1 MNKYLAILVIS
12 VWAFLIYYNSLSG
25 EFVFDDESV
34 VQTNLSIRSLS
45 NIPKFFTADE
55 GFHKVI
61 GRYYRPVVSAS
72 YTVDYAFWG
81 LDPYGFHLTNILIHI
96 ISSVLLFFILEHLF
110 KKNKKSVLFSFIG
123 TMIFAVHTIHTEAVT
138 WISGRTDSIVTLFFF
153 ASFLFYIKYSDKEKS
168 KTSTD
173 ASPRRITEIL
183 RETKF
188 LILSLVFY
196 FLGLLSKEMI
206 ITMPVIL
213 FLYDYFYRKVDFKKI
228 LSNYRVYLYFIGLTV
243 LYLII
248 RYVLLLNIP
257 EREKYLYFYGIDF
270 FTAFATMLKTVPV
283 YFKLLFLPVNLIY
296 HYNGVI
302 PDVTSAADI
311 MFILSVVFIALL
323 FAAGWFLRKSYGVL
337 SFCIFFFLISLIPV
351 MNIIPTMNL
360 MAERFLY
367 MTSFIISLAV
377 SYTLF
382 KTSSGKYFKT
392 LLIIFSAV
400 ILLFSYLTFERNKDW
415 QSNNALYSTGEGIDG
430 TVLLVNAGNIY
441 ANNKNF
447 DEAAV
452 RYKRALEIRENNVL
466 ANHNL
471 GLVYLIKGNLDSA
484 EYRLKRGLA
493 VDSLAPDGYFQLAIL
508 YRSKGNIDEAI
519 KNLEKLQTI
528 IPDYRGS
535 EQLLMDLKMS
545 KESGQISRNNLIP
558 NYELASLQKQSYE
571 LFQSSKY
578 KEAIDILVKL
588 IEKDSAGKA
597 GYLNNIG
604 LCYVGLQNYD
614 EAEKIFDECL
624 KIEPE
629 NVNGLSGKADVLR
642 KKNKISEAIEIYKKV
657 MKINPNPKTKAT
669 LDSLIKLK

>member
-1 MNKYLAILVIS
+1 MNKYLALLIIS
-12 VWAFLIYYNSLSG
+12 VWTFGIYYNSLNG

-34 VQTNLSIRSLS
+34 VQNNISIQSLS
-45 NIPKFFTADE
+45 GIPKFFTADE

-61 GRYYRPVVSAS
+61 GRYYRPIISTS
-72 YTVDYAFWG
+72 YAIDYAIWG
-81 LDPYGFHLTNILIHI
+81 LDPYGFHLTNIIIHI
-96 ISSVLLFFILEHLF
+96 ISSILLFFILEHLF
-110 KKNKKSVLFSFIG
+110 KKNKKSVFFSFVG
-123 TMIFAVHTIHTEAVT
+123 AMIFAVHTVHTEAVT

-153 ASFLFYIKYSDKEKS
+153 TSFLFYIKYSDEEKS
-168 KTSTD
+168 NTSPH
-173 ASPRRITEIL
+173 SLQRG
-183 RETKF
+183 TKY

-213 FLYDYFYRKVDFKKI
+213 LLYDFFYRKQDLKKI
-228 LSNYRVYLYFIGLTV
+228 ISNYKIYLYFTGLTV

-257 EREKYLYFYGIDF
+257 EREKYLYFYGMDF
-270 FTAFATMLKTVPV
+270 FTAFGTMLKTVPV

-302 PDVTSAADI
+302 PDVTSQADI
-311 MFILSVVFIALL
+311 MFILSSVFIIILIVV
-323 FAAGWFLRKSYGVL
+323 GWFLRKSYGVI
-337 SFCIFFFLISLIPV
+337 SFCIFFFLVSLIPV

-367 MTSFIISLAV
+367 MTSFVLSVTASFIL
-377 SYTLF
+377 Y
-382 KTSSGKYFKT
+382 KTAGGKYFQT
-392 LLIIFSAV
+392 FIIIFSVA
-400 ILLFSYLTFERNKDW
+400 ILLLSYLTFERNKDW
-415 QSNNALYSTGEGIDG
+415 QSNNMLYKTGEGIDG
-430 TVLLVNAGNIY
+430 TVLLVNTGNIY
-441 ANNKNF
+441 ANEKNF
-447 DEAAV
+447 DEAAK
-452 RYKRALEIRENNVL
+452 RYRRTLEIRENNVL

-471 GLVYLIKGNLDSA
+471 GLIHLIKGDLDSA

-508 YRSKGNIDEAI
+508 FRSKGNIDEAI

-528 IPDYRGS
+528 VPDYRGS
-535 EQLLMDLKMS
+535 EQLLSELKIQ

-558 NYELASLQKQSYE
+558 NYELASLQNQSYE
-571 LFQSSKY
+571 LFQNSKY
-578 KEAIDILVKL
+578 KEAIDILQKL
-588 IEKDSAGKA
+588 IEKDPGGKA

-604 LCYVGLQNYD
+604 LCYVGLENYD
-614 EAEKIFDECL
+614 EAGKSFDECL

-642 KKNKISEAIEIYKKV
+642 KKSKIPEAIEIYKKV

-669 LDSLIKLK
+669 LDSLLKLN

>member
-1 MNKYLAILVIS
+1 MNKYLAILIIGIWS
-12 VWAFLIYYNSLSG
+12 FLVYYNSLSG

-45 NIPKFFTADE
+45 GIPKFFTADE

-61 GRYYRPVVSAS
+61 GRYYRPIISTS
-72 YTVDYAFWG
+72 YAIDYAIWG
-81 LDPYGFHLTNILIHI
+81 LDPYGFHLTNIIIHI
-96 ISSVLLFFILEHLF
+96 ICSVLLFYILTQLFRKYKNSVFI
-110 KKNKKSVLFSFIG
+110 SFLG
-123 TMIFAVHTIHTEAVT
+123 AMMFAVHTIHTEAVS

-153 ASFLFYIKYSDKEKS
+153 ASFLFYIKYSDEEKS
-168 KTSTD
+168 KTSQYPLQRGT
-173 ASPRRITEIL
+173 R
-183 RETKF
+183 F

-196 FLGLLSKEMI
+196 FFGLLSKEMI
-206 ITMPVIL
+206 ITMPMIL
-213 FLYDYFYRKVDFKKI
+213 LLYDFFYRKQDLKKI
-228 LSNYRVYLYFIGLTV
+228 ISNYKIYLYFIGLTV

-248 RYVLLLNIP
+248 RYLLLLNIP

-270 FTAFATMLKTVPV
+270 FTAFGTMLETVPV

-302 PDVTSAADI
+302 PDVKSAADI
-311 MFILSVVFIALL
+311 MFILSSVFIIVLIVV
-323 FAAGWFLRKSYGVL
+323 GWILRKSYGVI
-337 SFCIFFFLISLIPV
+337 SFCIFFFLVSLIPV

-367 MTSFIISLAV
+367 MTSFVLSVTASLIL
-377 SYTLF
+377 Y
-382 KTSSGKYFKT
+382 KTAGGKYFQT
-392 LLIIFSAV
+392 FIIIFSVA
-400 ILLFSYLTFERNKDW
+400 ILLLSYLTFERNKDW
-415 QSNNALYSTGEGIDG
+415 QSNILLYKTGEGIDG
-430 TVLLVNAGNIY
+430 TVLLVNTGNIY
-441 ANNKNF
+441 ANEKNF
-447 DEAAV
+447 DEAAK
-452 RYKRALEIRENNVL
+452 RYRRALEIRENNVL

-471 GLVYLIKGNLDSA
+471 GLIHLIKGDLDSA

-535 EQLLMDLKMS
+535 EQLLSELKIQ

-558 NYELASLQKQSYE
+558 NYELASLQNQSYE
-571 LFQSSKY
+571 LFQNSKY
-578 KEAIDILVKL
+578 KEAIDILEKL
-588 IEKDSAGKA
+588 IEKDPGGKS

-604 LCYVGLQNYD
+604 LCYVGLENYD
-614 EAEKIFDECL
+614 EAGKSFDECL

-642 KKNKISEAIEIYKKV
+642 KKNKIPEAIEIYKKV
-657 MKINPNPKTKAT
+657 MRINPNSKTKAT
-669 LDSLIKLK
+669 LDSLLKLN

>member
-12 VWAFLIYYNSLSG
+12 IWSLLIYYNSLSG

-34 VQTNLSIRSLS
+34 VQTNVSIQSLS

-72 YTVDYAFWG
+72 YAIDYAIWG

-110 KKNKKSVLFSFIG
+110 RKNKKSVFFSFIG
-123 TMIFAVHTIHTEAVT
+123 TMIFAVHTVHTEAVT

-168 KTSTD
+168 RTS
-173 ASPRRITEIL
+173 AYNSQKRVFHFQKR
-183 RETKF
+183 TKF

-213 FLYDYFYRKVDFKKI
+213 FLYDYFYRKLDFKII
-228 LSNYRVYLYFIGLTV
+228 LSNYKVYLSFIGLTI

-248 RYVLLLNIP
+248 RYVLLMDVP
-257 EREKYLYFYGIDF
+257 EREKYFYFYGIDF
-270 FTAFATMLKTVPV
+270 FTAFGTMITTIPV
-283 YFKLLFLPVNLIY
+283 YFKLLFLPVKLIY

-302 PDVTSAADI
+302 PDVKSAADI
-311 MFILSVVFIALL
+311 IFILSVVFIIALIVT
-323 FAAGWFLRKSYGVL
+323 GWFLRKSYGVL
-337 SFCIFFFLISLIPV
+337 SFCIFFFLVSLIPV

-367 MTSFIISLAV
+367 MTSFIISLTV
-377 SYTLF
+377 CFILF
-382 KTSSGKYFKT
+382 RTSGGKYFQP
-392 LLIIFSAV
+392 LVIFFSVV

-415 QSNNALYSTGEGIDG
+415 QSNNALYSTGDDIDG
-430 TVLLVNAGNIY
+430 TVLLVNSGNIL
-441 ANNKNF
+441 ANKKEF
-447 DEAAV
+447 DEAAK
-452 RYKRALEIRENNVL
+452 RYRRALEIRENNVL

-484 EYRLKRGLA
+484 EILLKKGLA
-493 VDSLAPDGYFQLAIL
+493 VDSLAPDGYFQLAVL
-508 YRSKGNIDEAI
+508 YRSKGNTDEAI
-519 KNLEKLQTI
+519 RNLEKLQTI

-535 EQLLMDLKMS
+535 VELLMDLKMQ
-545 KESGQISRNNLIP
+545 KERGHIPQNNVPP

-571 LFQSSKY
+571 LFQQNKY
-578 KEAIDILVKL
+578 EEAVDILKKL

-604 LCYVGLQNYD
+604 LCYMGLMKYD
-614 EAEKIFDECL
+614 EAEKSFDECI

-642 KKNKISEAIEIYKKV
+642 KKNKTTEAIEIYKKV
-657 MKINPNPKTKAT
+657 MKINPNPKTKST
-669 LDSLIKLK
+669 LDSLLKLK